1 MLAMGQAGGTISSLA
16 KATNLPRPSVRRVL
30 YTLVQL
36 GYAREEGKTFEL
48 TSQVTRFATAFLGTA
63 GKTRVLQGRCD
74 QLAKELGE
82 IVTVSVLDGDEQL
95 HVAFGV
101 PPNFVGVALGV
112 GSRIPSYMTAAGKL
126 LWSLKPDHEIEAFL
140 ERLQPQARTAS
151 TLTNKSEIRAAIE
164 LARRDRFAVADAE
177 YSAEFKGVAY
187 PIYGLNATVF
197 GVLTINAR
205 KTPALTEEVFGRLA
219 QRCKAEAFTLSQEIS
234 V

>member
-1 MLAMGQAGGTISSLA
+1 MLAMGASGGTISSLA
-16 KATNLPRPSVRRVL
+16 KVTNLPRPSVRRVL

-36 GYAREEGKTFEL
+36 GYAREAGKTFEL

-63 GKTRVLQGRCD
+63 GRTRVLQERCD

-126 LWSLKPDHEIEAFL
+126 LWSLKPDHEVAAFL
-140 ERLQPQARTAS
+140 DRLQPEARTS
-151 TLTNKSEIRAAIE
+151 HTLTDKNEIRAAIE
-164 LARRDRFAVADAE
+164 LARRDKFAVADAE

-187 PIYGLNATVF
+187 PIFGVNATVF
-197 GVLTINAR
+197 GALTINVR
-205 KTPALTEEVFGRLA
+205 KTPTMTSEEFLRLA
-219 QRCKAEAFTLSQEIS
+219 SRCKAEALKLSQEIT
-234 V
+234 